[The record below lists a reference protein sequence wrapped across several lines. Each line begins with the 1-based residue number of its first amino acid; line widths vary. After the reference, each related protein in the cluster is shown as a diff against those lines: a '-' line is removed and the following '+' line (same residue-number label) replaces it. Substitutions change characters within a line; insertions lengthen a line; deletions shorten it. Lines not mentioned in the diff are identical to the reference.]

1 MNIQYNE
8 QIIDYITKIKQRN
21 ADNEKNGKI
30 SYAHVLTFGCQ
41 QNEADSEKI
50 RGLLLQMGYRLTDV
64 PENADILLLNTCAV
78 REHAELKA
86 LSVVGGYKHIK
97 TAKPDILIGVCGC
110 MTAQEHRIDEIKHR
124 YPYVDFTL
132 EPSQIHRL
140 PELIYRKL
148 NGKRRIFLS
157 CDDKEAYRAVE
168 GFPIDRELS
177 HRAWV
182 SIMYG
187 CNNFCSYCIVPYTR
201 GRERSRASDDIL
213 NEVKDLIAKG
223 YKDITLLGQNV
234 NSYKSDCDFA
244 ELLERICK
252 LDGDFL
258 VRFMT
263 SHPKDVPDKLIE
275 VFAKEKK
282 IAPHF
287 HLPVQS
293 GSDRILKLMNRHY
306 DTSHYLSIVDKLRSA
321 NPNLSLTSDIIVGFP
336 SETDEDFEKTV
347 ELVEKVRFDMIYT
360 FIYSKRKFTPAAKME
375 EQIDESVKSKR
386 LSRLS
391 DVQESICIEKNKI
404 YEDKTIKVLTDTMSR
419 NQGILSGRTD
429 TNKLVHYEGDE
440 SLIGKYVNVHIDRA
454 DAYAMYGKIVFDK

>member
-1 MNIQYNE
+1 MNIQFDE
-8 QIIDYITKIKQRN
+8 QIKNYITRINQKN
-21 ADNEKNGKI
+21 TENEKNGKI
-30 SYAHVLTFGCQ
+30 SYAHILTFGCQ

-50 RGLLLQMGYRLTDV
+50 RGLLLQMGYRLTDT
-64 PENADILLLNTCAV
+64 PEKADILLLNTCAV

-97 TAKPDILIGVCGC
+97 AVKPDILIGVCGC

-132 EPSQIHRL
+132 EPSQLHRL
-140 PELIYRKL
+140 PELIYRKM

-157 CDDKEAYRAVE
+157 CDDKEAYKTVE
-168 GFPIDRELS
+168 GFHIDRELS

-201 GRERSRASDDIL
+201 GRERSRKSEDIL
-213 NEVKDLIAKG
+213 NEVKDLLSKG

-244 ELLERICK
+244 ELLQRICN

-263 SHPKDVPDKLIE
+263 SHPKDVPQKLIE
-275 VFAKEKK
+275 VFGKEKK

-306 DTSHYLSIVDKLRSA
+306 DTEHYLSIVDKLREA

-336 SETDEDFEKTV
+336 SESDEDFEKTV

-360 FIYSKRKFTPAAKME
+360 FLYSKRKFTPAAKME
-375 EQIDESVKSKR
+375 EQIEESVKSER

-391 DVQESICIEKNKI
+391 DIQARICIEKNKP
-404 YEDKTIKVLTDTMSR
+404 YENKTVKVLTDAMSR
-419 NQGILSGRTD
+419 NEGVLSGRTD
-429 TNKLVHYEGDE
+429 TNKLVHFEGDE
-440 SLIGKYVNVHIDRA
+440 SLIGKYVDVYIDRA
-454 DAYAMYGKIVFDK
+454 DAYAMYGKIVCEK

>member
-1 MNIQYNE
+1 MNIQFDE
-8 QIIDYITKIKQRN
+8 QIKNYITNIKQKN
-21 ADNEKNGKI
+21 TENEKNGKI
-30 SYAHVLTFGCQ
+30 SYAHILTFGCQ

-50 RGLLLQMGYRLTDV
+50 RGLLLQMGYRLTDT
-64 PENADILLLNTCAV
+64 PEKADILLLNTCAV

-97 TAKPDILIGVCGC
+97 AIKPDVLIGVCGC

-132 EPSQIHRL
+132 EPSQLHRL
-140 PELIYRKL
+140 PELIYRKM

-157 CDDKEAYRAVE
+157 CDDKEAYKTVE
-168 GFPIDRELS
+168 GFHIDRELS

-201 GRERSRASDDIL
+201 GRERSRKSEDIL
-213 NEVKDLIAKG
+213 NEVKDLLSKG

-244 ELLERICK
+244 ELLQRICN

-263 SHPKDVPDKLIE
+263 SHPKDVQKKLIE
-275 VFAKEKK
+275 VFGKEKK

-306 DTSHYLSIVDKLRSA
+306 DTEHYLSIVDKLREA

-336 SETDEDFEKTV
+336 SESDEDFEKTV

-360 FIYSKRKFTPAAKME
+360 FLYSKRKFTPAAKME
-375 EQIDESVKSKR
+375 DQIEESVKSER

-391 DVQESICIEKNKI
+391 DIQARICIEKNKP
-404 YEDKTIKVLTDTMSR
+404 YENKTVKVLTDAMSR
-419 NQGILSGRTD
+419 NEGVLSGRTD
-429 TNKLVHYEGDE
+429 TNKLVHFEGDE
-440 SLIGKYVNVHIDRA
+440 SLIGKYVDVYIDRA
-454 DAYAMYGKIVFDK
+454 DAYAMYGKIVCEK

>member
-360 FIYSKRKFTPAAKME
+360 FIYSSRPGTAAAKME
-375 EQIDESVKSKR
+375 GHIDHEEQVRRFQRLSAVQDEISAEKSKNYMGKTVKV
-386 LSRLS
+386 LS
-391 DVQESICIEKNKI
+391 DGNYEARNSQNKI
-404 YEDKTIKVLTDTMSR
+404 VTLDKDVPAGQFVNAEITETKAYGLKGKVI
-419 NQGILSGRTD
+419 N
-429 TNKLVHYEGDE
+429 
-440 SLIGKYVNVHIDRA
+440 
-454 DAYAMYGKIVFDK
+454 